1 MEHLTIKNNDSI
13 RIENIPVT
21 NYYDFYDRVIELHK
35 DKASHC
41 VNYFGYRKN
50 DKIKFICCIANDQEH
65 TIHLLSYELAN
76 NKNIQIPSLTVDINA
91 YHIYEREINENFGIQ
106 FIGHPWM
113 KHVRYA
119 HDRDDLSIHMKDHPF
134 IKVTG
139 EESHEVGVGPVHAGV
154 IEPGHFRFL
163 CHGEEVLHLEIQLG
177 YQHRGV
183 EELFLSK
190 KQLLQR
196 TILSESIAGDTT
208 VGHTLAFVQN
218 MEALHEIKVTEQTEL
233 LRAMALELE
242 RIAIH
247 TGDLSAFC
255 HDLAYQ
261 LGSEVFGA
269 LRTPVINFFQFWCG
283 NRFAKGLIRTG
294 YNPYPFTP
302 ALKER
307 LTAMLDD
314 FEVKFIEMA
323 DKTFSLPSALNRFEK
338 TGVVTKTQTEMIGAV
353 GMASRMAGVKRDIR
367 SSHPFAYFKQIPY
380 TPVLLSSGDVYA
392 RGMLRNLEVQF
403 SIGYIR
409 SLLEVMDTMP
419 EDTAFYDSTIYTKKL
434 PPESFSISL
443 TEGWRG
449 EICHCAVTDSNGELI
464 KYKVKDPSFHNWIS
478 LALALR
484 KNEISDFPINNK
496 SFNLSYCGNDL

>member
-1 MEHLTIKNNDSI
+1 MEHFSIKNNEAI
-13 RIENIPVT
+13 RLDTIPVY
-21 NYYDFYDRVIELHK
+21 NYYDFYDHVIELSK
-35 DKASHC
+35 NPACHC
-41 VNYFGYRKN
+41 VSYFGYPEANKL
-50 DKIKFICCIANDQEH
+50 KFICCIANDKDH
-65 TIHLLSYELAN
+65 TIHLLSYELE
-76 NKNIQIPSLTVDINA
+76 KTSGIQIPSVTVDVPA
-91 YHIYEREINENFGIQ
+91 FHIYEREINENFGIQ
-106 FIGHPWM
+106 FVGHPWM

-119 HDRDDLSIHMKDHPF
+119 YNRHDKNILIKDHPF

-139 EESHEVGVGPVHAGV
+139 EETHEVGVGPIHAGI

-163 CHGEEVLHLEIQLG
+163 CQGEDVLHLEIQLG
-177 YQHRGV
+177 YQHRGI
-183 EELFLSK
+183 EDLYTK
-190 KQLLQR
+190 KTHLLQR
-196 TILSESIAGDTT
+196 TVLSESIAGDTV

-218 MEALHEIKVTEQTEL
+218 MEALHGIKVPPRLEL
-233 LRAMALELE
+233 LRSLALEME

-269 LRTPVINFFQFWCG
+269 LRTPVINYFQFWCG

-307 LTAMLDD
+307 LLKLLDD
-314 FEVKFIEMA
+314 FEFKFIEMA
-323 DKTFSLPSALNRFEK
+323 EKAFSLPSVLNRFEK
-338 TGVVTKTQTEMIGAV
+338 TGIVTKTQMEMIGAV
-353 GMASRMAGVKRDIR
+353 GMAARMAGLKRDTR
-367 SSHPFAYFKQIPY
+367 SSHPFAYYKQVPY
-380 TPVLLSSGDVYA
+380 TPILLSAGDVYA

-403 SIGYIR
+403 SIGYVR
-409 SLLEVMDTMP
+409 SLIELMDGLP
-419 EDTAFYDSTIYTKKL
+419 EENNKTDFELYNKKL
-434 PPESFSISL
+434 PANSFSISL

-449 EICHCAVTDSNGELI
+449 EICHCVVTGEKGEI
-464 KYKVKDPSFHNWIS
+464 AKYKVKDPSFHNWMA

-484 KNEISDFPINNK
+484 NNEISDFPINNK